1 MIGTDMDVE
10 KLFRTKYLTTR
21 SALLSAIEYA
31 VEQAESR
38 AQATPGPDALFYKAK
53 AKLFRTF
60 SEKVHATPLFEKLEI
75 GWRYVF
81 TIGSR
86 GATLHVCHNAP
97 GVVQFGLDQ
106 FEMVIEDCDAVFD
119 LIKTEARLLTSEEYA
134 MRCGVSSD
142 TIRMWIRRGK
152 IRSAVKL
159 GNTWKIPEVA
169 EPITRGFKDAT
180 YEWHSRIED
189 APDRFRFLSDPGS
202 LLIRRIRS
210 KELPFELTLRDL
222 CGEPIDEQRLTSA
235 ETEKLEAFLIATPE
249 VIYTGDLEYFS
260 ECKEES

>member
-1 MIGTDMDVE
+1 M
-10 KLFRTKYLTTR
+10 R
-21 SALLSAIEYA
+21 
-31 VEQAESR
+31 QAR
-38 AQATPGPDALFYKAK
+38 PP
-53 AKLFRTF
+53 
-60 SEKVHATPLFEKLEI
+60 
-75 GWRYVF
+75 
-81 TIGSR
+81 
-86 GATLHVCHNAP
+86 C
-97 GVVQFGLDQ
+97 
-106 FEMVIEDCDAVFD
+106 
-119 LIKTEARLLTSEEYA
+119 EARACLAYVGLWHRVGRTPKGEEDVYK
-134 MRCGVSSD
+134 RQ
-142 TIRMWIRRGK
+142 
-152 IRSAVKL
+152 
-159 GNTWKIPEVA
+159 
-169 EPITRGFKDAT
+169 DAT